1 MAALAIT
8 AASFAVTQTAE
19 KRLRRVWKTAVAES
33 MVGIVVRIVLTVLGV
48 ACVFVI
54 FGRSWGIPCALGAIP
69 LYFVELVLSVVLLIR
84 RLKGENAGG
93 RSESN
98 Q

>member
-1 MAALAIT
+1 VGIT
-8 AASFAVTQTAE
+8 VISFAAAQAAG
-19 KRLRRVWKTAVAES
+19 KKLRRIWKTAVAES
-33 MVGIVVRIVLTVLGV
+33 MVGTAVRIVLTILGV

-54 FGRSWGIPCALGAIP
+54 FGRSWGVPCALGVIP
-69 LYFVELVLSVVLLIR
+69 LYFVELILSVALLIR
-84 RLKGENAGG
+84 HLRGENAED